1 MRHKEAVC
9 IVRGEFGSVHPSVCT
24 GRGSDPLSW
33 PPTLFSGRRLREGR
47 LSWLAF
53 LRHCGQLSISQWGTM
68 FACVCVSE
76 TLPTFR
82 NSDCQTPRL
91 YLRDAKTLRMFRM
104 MGRLEPRILGPGHRA
119 KGQRGELNGVCLCEG
134 QALGTELSPCLL
146 FMAKVHHLRGLYIF
160 TMILFFHI
168 KED

>member
-1 MRHKEAVC
+1 MAPDFVLWKTPARGKAELVGIPAPLWPTQQLPVGHH
-9 IVRGEFGSVHPSVCT
+9 VRVH
-24 GRGSDPLSW
+24 
-33 PPTLFSGRRLREGR
+33 
-47 LSWLAF
+47 
-53 LRHCGQLSISQWGTM
+53 
-68 FACVCVSE
+68 VCVSE

-104 MGRLEPRILGPGHRA
+104 MGRLEPRILGPGHWA
-119 KGQRGELNGVCLCEG
+119 KRQRGELNGVCLCEG
-134 QALGTELSPCLL
+134 QGLGTELSPCLL